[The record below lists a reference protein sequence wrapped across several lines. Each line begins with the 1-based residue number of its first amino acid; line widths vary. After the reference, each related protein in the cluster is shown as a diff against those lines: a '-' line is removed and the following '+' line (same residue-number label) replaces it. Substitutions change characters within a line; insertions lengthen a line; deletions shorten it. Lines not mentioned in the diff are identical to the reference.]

1 MLLDWIKRSNMGT
14 DDSIPGS
21 ARAERRFF
29 TGMAAAI
36 IITAVAGFA
45 RTYFLRPLLPVPAL
59 AQYGLTP
66 LIHVHALLF
75 TGWVLL
81 FFAQARLVAARRID
95 LHRKLG
101 MAATAMAVLMVGVGT
116 LVAIQGVLR
125 GVAPFGMDA
134 RRFMIVPL
142 FAVALFA
149 VFVAAGLRARRDP
162 QSHKRLM
169 LLATIAILPPAIARW
184 VLLLGL
190 GPPLVFAIATLF
202 LVPLVVWDLKTRG
215 RLHPVTLWGGLLLAL
230 SGPVRLLISRTDGW
244 LAVADGLVGLV
255 R

>member
-1 MLLDWIKRSNMGT
+1 MAI

-21 ARAERRFF
+21 ASAERRFF

-36 IITAVAGFA
+36 VITAVAGFA
-45 RTYFLRPLLPVPAL
+45 RTYFLLPVLPAPVPAPH
-59 AQYGLTP
+59 GLTP
-66 LIHVHALLF
+66 LIHLHALLF

-81 FFAQARLVAARRID
+81 FLAQVRLVAARRID

-101 MAATAMAVLMVGVGT
+101 LAAAALAVLMVGLGT
-116 LVAIQGVLR
+116 LVAIQGVVR
-125 GVAPFGMDA
+125 GVAPFGMDP
-134 RRFMIVPL
+134 RRFLVVPL
-142 FAVALFA
+142 FAVILFA
-149 VFVAAGLRARRDP
+149 VFTAAGLQARRDP

-190 GPPLVFAIATLF
+190 GPPVVFAVATLF

-215 RLHPVTLWGGLLLAL
+215 RLHPVTLWGGLLLAV
-230 SGPVRLLISRTDGW
+230 SGPLRLLISRTDGW
-244 LAVADGLVGLV
+244 LVVADGLVGLV